1 MSITQRV
8 ALLTLYT
15 SHRGRISQ
23 KTFWLW
29 FYLPIGVLGTL
40 ATQLDML
47 LGIYDV
53 EEEVRPVSGSS
64 QALRFSEAYQ
74 PLGILVPERQ
84 FECLDRVP
92 YGQPSYLLEPWVRI
106 QALLKPVVW
115 DLRIQVMY
123 VMDSDACG
131 DPL

>member
-1 MSITQRV
+1 
-8 ALLTLYT
+8 
-15 SHRGRISQ
+15 
-23 KTFWLW
+23 
-29 FYLPIGVLGTL
+29 
-40 ATQLDML
+40 ML

-64 QALRFSEAYQ
+64 QALRFSEANQ

-92 YGQPSYLLEPWVRI
+92 YGQPSYLLELWIRI
-106 QALLKPVVW
+106 QALLKPVVR

-123 VMDSDACG
+123 VMDSNACG

>member
-1 MSITQRV
+1 V
-8 ALLTLYT
+8 V
-15 SHRGRISQ
+15 
-23 KTFWLW
+23 
-29 FYLPIGVLGTL
+29 LPIGVLGTL
-40 ATQLDML
+40 VTQLDMS

-92 YGQPSYLLEPWVRI
+92 YGQPSYLLELWIRI
-106 QALLKPVVW
+106 QALLKPVVR